1 MLTGI
6 HFIPLRKPGGD
17 PISHIG
23 IFVEIKLSYGQASE
37 EIHQQSIEASISSPD
52 LFDTQQTN
60 ESLEDTTGSVEN
72 SEWNDK
78 KLQSNHSGIEV
89 YHKSPKLSRQQ
100 ALVVADVHCNTIT
113 SSDC

>member
-6 HFIPLRKPGGD
+6 HYIPLRKPGGD

-23 IFVEIKLSYGQASE
+23 IFVEIKLSYGQASDE
-37 EIHQQSIEASISSPD
+37 VYQQNIEASISSSD
-52 LFDTQQTN
+52 LFDTQQTK
-60 ESLEDTTGSVEN
+60 ESLEDKTNSVES

-78 KLQSNHSGIEV
+78 KLQSNHNGNKV

>member
-17 PISHIG
+17 PVSHIG

-37 EIHQQSIEASISSPD
+37 EVLQHKAAINSPD

-60 ESLEDTTGSVEN
+60 ESLEDTINSIEN
-72 SEWNDK
+72 SEWNDM
-78 KLQSNHSGIEV
+78 KLQSNHSGNEV
-89 YHKSPKLSRQQ
+89 YHKSPKLSHQQ
-100 ALVVADVHCNTIT
+100 ALVVADVHCNTTT